1 MSRCTSASSSSVNVK
16 YDVFLSFRG
25 EDTRDNF
32 VSHLY
37 DSLSR
42 KKIETY
48 IDYKLKRGD
57 EISPALLRA
66 IEESSLAIII
76 FSENYA
82 FSSWCLD
89 ELVHI
94 LHCKQKKGLVVI
106 PVFYHIDPSVVRK
119 QQGSYATAFGVLEE
133 RFKNDVEKV
142 RRWTDA
148 LTAASNLSGWDSNV
162 TRPEST
168 LVEAIVADI
177 LKKLNVTSP
186 AGDFKDLVGID
197 NRIDQIESLLD
208 FGSLDVRIIGIWGMG
223 GIGKTTLATV
233 VFNRFA
239 SQFEG
244 HCFLA
249 NVREES
255 KKYGLNHLRNELF
268 SKLLEED
275 NINMGSIY
283 VRSNFYMRRLSQK
296 KVFIVLDDVDDPEQ
310 LEYLAGDRDWFG
322 PGSKIIITT
331 RDMQVLWNEVDAI
344 YEVEKLN
351 CDEAIEL
358 FHLNAFKRNSPTT
371 DCTELSERVVKY
383 AQGIPLAL
391 KVLGSFLRHKRK
403 ENWEGELSKLKE
415 VPNVKIQ
422 NVLRISYDGLDKV
435 EKRIFL
441 DIACFFKGMARDQ
454 VENILNACGFFA
466 KVGIDDLIDKSLI
479 TIRQLNELWVH
490 DLVQTMGW
498 EIVRSVEDPGKRS
511 RLWIAREIYHVLK
524 NNMGTR
530 AIEGIFLDTT
540 EFRELHLGPAIFKKM
555 HNLRLL
561 KIHHSKCITECSM
574 HLPQGLQ
581 SLPDALRYLYW
592 YKYPLKSLPS
602 NFLPC
607 NLVELNMPRSQLE
620 KLWDGIQHLG
630 NLRHIDLSYS
640 KNLIEISDLS
650 QATNL
655 ESINLDYCTSLL
667 QGPSLDFKN
676 IDKLASSNTNCCE
689 PFCLVERNKPR
700 AVGSLNLVGCSN
712 LRTMKEVSGNLRYL
726 NLCKTA
732 VEELPPSIWC
742 LDDLVSLD
750 ISDNRFLKSVPTDIL
765 KLRSLHSLSFN
776 GCSSLV
782 KFPLVP
788 RNLRWLRL
796 SKTTIEQVPS
806 SIDSLPH
813 LKVFSLMDC
822 KSLKSLPT
830 SICNLK
836 SLTRLDLFGCSELET
851 FPEILEPMEHLEYL
865 DLNET
870 AIKKLPSSIE
880 NLIAL
885 SSLTMVRC
893 GSLEFIPNSIY
904 NIKGLGG
911 FSAGNCSKLEKFPF
925 VPNHSCHLNNLDLSY
940 CGILEISDS
949 ISSLSSLKRLDLR
962 GNVIETIP
970 TSIKQLSKLKLLK
983 VTNCKNLQSLPELPL
998 SLDLLYA
1005 CGCTSLEIVK
1015 SSRNE
1020 LVQGYW
1026 DDYHVAAYKEF
1037 LFYGCLKLDQK
1048 VRNNIVTEFQL
1059 RVFQTSTVSVL
1070 KPEELSACETSTPTV
1085 SSCYPGSEIPDRFSY
1100 QAEGSSIT
1108 IKLSPHWH
1116 HNNFLGFSLC
1126 TLASFGKCHSNYE
1139 YVNHLYCELHLKTR
1153 SGESGVFCLNFPY
1166 WENEELKQEK
1176 ENFNSDHVF
1185 MWYQHED
1192 FHDYFDAVEASFE
1205 FFVRDDR
1212 GQIVNSNNC
1221 AVKRCGIC
1229 MFYLHDA
1236 EQFGIS
1242 SNQNLFE
1249 DELEKEKES
1258 SENRIARDE
1267 GENEI
1272 NEATLCDTIEF
1283 AEVEEEDENKICR
1296 GKVSLCFFIF
1306 VFLKFHPHF

>member
-1 MSRCTSASSSSVNVK
+1 
-16 YDVFLSFRG
+16 
-25 EDTRDNF
+25 
-32 VSHLY
+32 
-37 DSLSR
+37 
-42 KKIETY
+42 
-48 IDYKLKRGD
+48 
-57 EISPALLRA
+57 
-66 IEESSLAIII
+66 
-76 FSENYA
+76 
-82 FSSWCLD
+82 
-89 ELVHI
+89 
-94 LHCKQKKGLVVI
+94 
-106 PVFYHIDPSVVRK
+106 
-119 QQGSYATAFGVLEE
+119 
-133 RFKNDVEKV
+133 
-142 RRWTDA
+142 
-148 LTAASNLSGWDSNV
+148 
-162 TRPEST
+162 
-168 LVEAIVADI
+168 
-177 LKKLNVTSP
+177 
-186 AGDFKDLVGID
+186 
-197 NRIDQIESLLD
+197 
-208 FGSLDVRIIGIWGMG
+208 
-223 GIGKTTLATV
+223 
-233 VFNRFA
+233 
-239 SQFEG
+239 
-244 HCFLA
+244 
-249 NVREES
+249 
-255 KKYGLNHLRNELF
+255 
-268 SKLLEED
+268 
-275 NINMGSIY
+275 
-283 VRSNFYMRRLSQK
+283 
-296 KVFIVLDDVDDPEQ
+296 
-310 LEYLAGDRDWFG
+310 
-322 PGSKIIITT
+322 
-331 RDMQVLWNEVDAI
+331 
-344 YEVEKLN
+344 
-351 CDEAIEL
+351 
-358 FHLNAFKRNSPTT
+358 
-371 DCTELSERVVKY
+371 
-383 AQGIPLAL
+383 
-391 KVLGSFLRHKRK
+391 
-403 ENWEGELSKLKE
+403 
-415 VPNVKIQ
+415 
-422 NVLRISYDGLDKV
+422 
-435 EKRIFL
+435 
-441 DIACFFKGMARDQ
+441 MARDQ

-524 NNMGTR
+524 NNMVS
-530 AIEGIFLDTT
+530 IEGIFLDTT

-581 SLPDALRYLYW
+581 SLPDALRYLHW

-602 NFLPC
+602 NFLPR

-676 IDKLASSNTNCCE
+676 IDKLASSNTNYCE

-732 VEELPPSIWC
+732 VEELPPSIWR

-776 GCSSLV
+776 GCSTLV

-813 LKVFSLMDC
+813 LKEFSLMDC

-836 SLTRLDLFGCSELET
+836 SLTRLDLFGCSELES

-870 AIKKLPSSIE
+870 VIKKLPSSIE

-911 FSAGNCSKLEKFPF
+911 FSTGNCSKLEKFPF

-998 SLDLLYA
+998 SLDVLYA

-1059 RVFQTSTVSVL
+1059 RVFQTST
-1070 KPEELSACETSTPTV
+1070 ETSTPTV

-1126 TLASFGKCHSNYE
+1126 TLASFGKCHSNCE
-1139 YVNHLYCELHLKTR
+1139 YVNYLYCELHLKTR

-1166 WENEELKQEK
+1166 WENKELKQER

-1306 VFLKFHPHF
+1306 IFFKFHPHF